1 MWFFEASM
9 TVIFYYVPV
18 LFQVLQGAALLQS
31 KFRALATFV
40 SSVVASILSG
50 VTTKETEYYTPRL
63 LLPPILGAVRVGMV
77 TTWSSTTPQAERFG
91 HQLMHGLGMGA
102 GMTVASV
109 TVQASLPQAN
119 VLLAIGLEMIP
130 QLKGR
135 TAQLSKADASEILKE
150 VEGSG
155 EQVLKQVI
163 DAIDAA
169 LRRVWYLALALTLA
183 VIVPFFLIGWLILN
197 TVVKRRTEERA
208 AAQAQ
213 GARTIN
219 EA

>member
-1 MWFFEASM
+1 M

-119 VLLAIGLEMIP
+119 VLLAIGAIFFAREMGGTVF
-130 QLKGR
+130 LKGR